1 MIKSSTEGAEYSEMP
16 RRPPRRRF
24 AICALAL
31 AFAPATASCT
41 PEQIAAL
48 KEHAA
53 LKPKCGATEAP
64 PTTYEHIVVVMEE
77 NRTWE
82 TVGGIG
88 FADPTMPYLHDLATK
103 CTAFADWTE
112 TNTDQNSLNQY
123 MGLMSGVSNASTVN
137 DCPPGPT
144 CRSTDNNIFRQ
155 VRTAGGT
162 ARSFVEGATSGCS
175 GGEVGG
181 NAAKHVPAM
190 YFYGTY
196 SDDSGSHN
204 DHDFCDSE
212 VRPLSEFDVENL
224 PTFAMITPDL
234 CNDGHDCPN
243 ATVDEWARAHVQP
256 ILNSLTYAAGK
267 TAVVV
272 VYDEDHPVPNLIIAP
287 TARAGIDSATTGAGH
302 AALLKTWEE
311 MLGLPTMPT
320 RDVAAAVSLRGPAHI

>member
-1 MIKSSTEGAEYSEMP
+1 
-16 RRPPRRRF
+16 
-24 AICALAL
+24 
-31 AFAPATASCT
+31 
-41 PEQIAAL
+41 
-48 KEHAA
+48 
-53 LKPKCGATEAP
+53 
-64 PTTYEHIVVVMEE
+64 
-77 NRTWE
+77 
-82 TVGGIG
+82 
-88 FADPTMPYLHDLATK
+88 
-103 CTAFADWTE
+103 
-112 TNTDQNSLNQY
+112 
-123 MGLMSGVSNASTVN
+123 
-137 DCPPGPT
+137 
-144 CRSTDNNIFRQ
+144 
-155 VRTAGGT
+155 
-162 ARSFVEGATSGCS
+162 
-175 GGEVGG
+175 
-181 NAAKHVPAM
+181 M